1 MRALRDVLLASLV
14 LCQAMAADA
23 QSYIAPV
30 PKDSVPLADPGQ
42 QDKTFRVFLS
52 KQTPEEVQA
61 FFAATTGPFKK
72 ASSDAHEAQSPVVLS
87 YDQVLKILQSRH
99 RDLTLA
105 DDLSIQIKWKVTPPS
120 RGECMGDFFQQLYVL
135 AQAQQQRQTEF
146 AALCKQY
153 GYLDNAFFQR
163 VPDPHRAGQW
173 IDADKEILSRARA
186 SHVGQPAQSLAAN
199 AADTA
204 QKLQQLVLSG
214 RTAEA
219 QALAEQL
226 KQQTQQMTTGV
237 LDWDTWVK
245 VLKEGDAAA
254 YRTWILLPTHPST
267 W

>member
-1 MRALRDVLLASLV
+1 MRARRDVLLASL
-14 LCQAMAADA
+14 LLLHGLAAGA

-30 PKDSVPLADPGQ
+30 PKDSVVLADPRER
-42 QDKTFRVFLS
+42 DATYRIFLS
-52 KQTPEEVQA
+52 KQTPEEIQA

-72 ASSDAHEAQSPVVLS
+72 ASSDSHEAESPVVLS

-105 DDLSIQIKWKVTPPS
+105 DDLSIKIKWKVTPPS
-120 RGECMGDFFQQLYVL
+120 RGECMGDFFQQLYVI
-135 AQAQQQRQTEF
+135 AQSQQQRQAQF

-163 VPDPHRAGQW
+163 VPDPHKPGQW
-173 IDADKEILSRARA
+173 IDADKEILARA
-186 SHVGQPAQSLAAN
+186 HASRVGQPAQNLAAS

-214 RTAEA
+214 HTAEA

-226 KQQTQQMTTGV
+226 KQQTQQMTTGL
-237 LDWDTWVK
+237 LDWDAWVK
-245 VLKEGDAAA
+245 VLKEGDAAG
-254 YRTWILLPTHPST
+254 YRTWIFLPTHPST